1 MKKSSRIL
9 MIIVIIIAV
18 VIVLAMIATVLG
30 FYKYS
35 AQNGKGLGSYGMA
48 PSISES
54 GLDIAIEE
62 VGMKR
67 AAGDSAEMATAIP
80 IPEGLLADEEFIDAE
95 QRIIKNG
102 NITAKVDNAEETAK
116 NISELA
122 TRYEGFVQ
130 SSNIY
135 ESSTG
140 AKSGTIIIRIP
151 VAKFEAAFSEI
162 KTFATQVVSESVSG
176 QDVTEEYID
185 IQSRIKNKR
194 AEEEQ
199 YLDIL
204 NQADTVEDILMVTE
218 RLNWVR
224 QEIERLEG
232 RLNYLENLTDMSTI
246 TTFISEEEKIQIPV
260 EKWRPIETIRIAF
273 RAMIVGLQSLAD
285 VAIWILM
292 FAALIA
298 LPIGVVIWIIVWIIK
313 KIRRKKR

>member
-35 AQNGKGLGSYGMA
+35 TPDGKGLGSYVIA
-48 PSISES
+48 PQM
-54 GLDIAIEE
+54 GQPGYDIAIEE
-62 VGMKR
+62 VEMKR
-67 AAGDSAEMATAIP
+67 AGIGGEMATAIP
-80 IPEGLLADEEFIDAE
+80 PFDGLLADEEFIDTE

-135 ESSTG
+135 ESETG
-140 AKSGTIIIRIP
+140 AKSGTVIIRVP
-151 VAKFEAAFSEI
+151 VASFEAAFAEI

-176 QDVTEEYID
+176 QDVTEEYVD
-185 IQSRIKNKR
+185 LQSRLKNKR
-194 AEEEQ
+194 AEEAQ

-204 NQADTVEDILMVTE
+204 KQAYTVEDILMVTE
-218 RLNWVR
+218 RLSWVR

-260 EKWRPIETIRIAF
+260 EKWRPIETIRTSF
-273 RAMIVGLQSLAD
+273 RAMILGLQSLAD
-285 VAIWILM
+285 LGIWLIM
-292 FAALIA
+292 FAALIV
-298 LPIGVVIWIIVWIIK
+298 LPIIIVVLIIIWLVK
-313 KIRRKKR
+313 KIRKKK

>member
-35 AQNGKGLGSYGMA
+35 AQDGKGLGSYVMA
-48 PSISES
+48 PQM
-54 GLDIAIEE
+54 GQPGYDIAIEE
-62 VGMKR
+62 VEMKR
-67 AAGDSAEMATAIP
+67 AGGIGGEMATAVP
-80 IPEGLLADEEFIDAE
+80 PFDGLLADEEFLDTE

-135 ESSTG
+135 ESETG
-140 AKSGTIIIRIP
+140 AKSGTVIIRVP
-151 VAKFEAAFSEI
+151 VASFEAAFAEI
-162 KTFATQVVSESVSG
+162 KTLATQVVSESVSG
-176 QDVTEEYID
+176 QDVTEEYVD
-185 IQSRIKNKR
+185 LQSRLKNKR
-194 AEEEQ
+194 AEEAQ

-204 NQADTVEDILMVTE
+204 KQAYTVEDILMVTE
-218 RLNWVR
+218 RLSWVR

-260 EKWRPIETIRIAF
+260 KKWRPIETIRNSF
-273 RAMIVGLQSLAD
+273 RAMIAGLQSLAD
-285 VAIWILM
+285 IGIWLIM

-298 LPIGVVIWIIVWIIK
+298 LPIAIVVLIIIWLVK
-313 KIRRKKR
+313 KIRKKK